1 MNIIQ
6 HNPIIVA
13 LDFPTETE
21 ALNLVEQ
28 LGTGVGFY
36 KIGLQLFTKYGP
48 PIVGRIKAMGAKVFL
63 DLKFHDI
70 PNTVKHS
77 VISAREL
84 GVDLMTIHLSGGAK
98 MIQAAVAGLGDS
110 EAIVLG
116 VTVLTSSN
124 RETLREIA
132 VESEVADQV
141 LRLAKLGVDAGLRG
155 VVASP
160 QEITMLRQAFGN
172 QLKIVTPGVRP
183 PWAEANDQQ
192 RTMTPAEAIKAGAD
206 YLVIGRPITAQP
218 DPKAA
223 TRRILEELHIGNVNV

>member
-1 MNIIQ
+1 MEQ
-6 HNPIIVA
+6 NPIIVA
-13 LDFPTETE
+13 LDFPTDTE
-21 ALNLVEQ
+21 AFRLVEH
-28 LGTGVGFY
+28 LGTGVGAY

-48 PIVGRIKAMGAKVFL
+48 PIVERIKQTGCKVFL

-77 VISAREL
+77 VASAREL

-98 MIQAAVAGLGDS
+98 MIKAAVEGLGES
-110 EAIVLG
+110 TAIVLG

-124 RETLREIA
+124 RDTLREIA

-160 QEITMLRQAFGN
+160 QEITLLRGAFGDH
-172 QLKIVTPGVRP
+172 LTIVTPGVRP
-183 PWAEANDQQ
+183 TWAEANDQQ
-192 RTMTPAEAIKAGAD
+192 RVMTPAEAIKAGAD
-206 YLVIGRPITAQP
+206 YLVIGRPITAQA

-223 TRRILEELHIGNVNV
+223 AARILEEIA